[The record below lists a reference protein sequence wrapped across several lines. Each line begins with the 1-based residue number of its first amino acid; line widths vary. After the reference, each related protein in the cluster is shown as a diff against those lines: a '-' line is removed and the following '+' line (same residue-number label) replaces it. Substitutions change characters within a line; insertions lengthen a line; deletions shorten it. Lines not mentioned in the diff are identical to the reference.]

1 MAHFNFLKPA
11 SKNSAIAPKALLA
24 ATIWLGSLSA
34 NAQVATGYNFSQ
46 SAGTFTLNT
55 SSGTVLW
62 SNALFSTFDDNVSG
76 AITMPA
82 FSYNGTTYTQCFV
95 SANGYITF
103 GSAPTGTNYTPISST
118 AAYAGAIAGF
128 GQDIRSAP
136 GAITANSDVRYFTQ
150 GSEFVVQWRNVRR
163 YLGGANSAERFSF
176 QIRLNNANGAI
187 VVRYSA
193 ITSQDAGT
201 SQQPQIGLRGPNN
214 TFATNV
220 NNRLVGT
227 GAENWNTSLAG
238 TANTST
244 CRFTSAAPAKGF
256 TNGQTY
262 TWAISCTAPA
272 ATASVVANCG
282 TNAYTISVNVTSAG
296 DAPNVTIQ
304 SPTGTNVHAN
314 VGTGTY
320 SIGPIPFGT
329 ARTVTVVHNGNA
341 ACSLNLGSFNYTNAA
356 GVCHGASVYPIAD
369 NGCGVNNYTSV
380 PLCVSSTG
388 TALGTDLFVR
398 SVDLIASHTWGSD
411 LRFYLRAPDNTEVA
425 LINAAHGGSGTQFGN
440 AAACPGG
447 LFTFQQG
454 GAALSGV
461 VGASTNVGTWQPS
474 QSLNLFHN
482 GSNPNGAWTLRAC
495 DAVGADAGAVRFAR
509 VNLCTPPVASFT
521 SVDDCGANQ
530 FSVQVNVT
538 SYGTGTTA
546 NLAYTVDGS
555 PFTLNS
561 LPLGITTIGPF
572 ASTAEVSCTLTHN
585 LNDCGSVQ
593 ATLYSNCPITITC
606 GNTTTLSHCY
616 SNNDSRVFIFIASD
630 PLQTL
635 SLTFISGTMDPNDLI
650 RTYAGTDEDNSPSLL
665 SGSFANL
672 GAPQLSIASTND
684 TLMLVIDSDGSNSC
698 ASGQQS
704 SWMFEVECTPTCVD
718 PDAGITVNTD
728 CAAYNFSLDVE
739 VLYTGDVPTTTLRYS
754 VNGGSPF
761 DVPGLVETDVETIG
775 PFAIGD
781 VVNVRLLH
789 ENNGACDRNFGNYTN
804 SGGCP
809 SAENC
814 VNALNLGT
822 QTSPLPGTTAGRT
835 HDFTFACGTAAA
847 NTAPDAIYFID
858 VPNGQQLRIR
868 QQVNNY
874 NSQHY
879 VRYGGTCPGTTVI
892 ACINDDDGE
901 IGWVE
906 WTNTTG
912 STQRV
917 WWIQDGVG
925 TAVGTYTLEWQLL
938 TCPIPTAQ
946 AASGVTNNQAG
957 ANFSASPGNFIVEW
971 GPAATFTTPGTGA
984 TAGPNGTVINT
995 SGSPAVITGLAA
1007 STQYRYFVRRDCGGG
1022 NFSPNSSAIL
1032 FTTTNTPT
1040 AIVNGSCGNNVAIVD
1055 NGCGTST
1062 FTLASIAISGQPNA
1076 LGTNVGLSSVEMIL
1090 THTFRSDLRISLIS
1104 PGGQEIQLVTNK
1116 GGSGD
1121 NFGNNGSCPTAV
1133 FRLIAGGAA
1142 LTAIPATTANV
1153 TGNYAPEQALT
1164 GLNSGNPN
1172 GTWILK
1178 ACDAAGI
1185 DVGAIR
1191 HVRLNF
1197 LPIDCLGALG
1207 GPAMPGTACNDGNP
1221 CTTGD
1226 TWNVSCACAGTPLLD
1241 SDSDGVCD
1249 LLDNCDA
1256 TPNPGQAD
1264 GDGDG
1269 VGDACDNCA
1278 TTANANQLDG
1288 DGDNVGDACDNCL
1301 TTANTSQTDGDSDGV
1316 GDACDNCATT
1326 ANANQAD
1333 GDNDGVGDACDNC
1346 ATTANA
1352 NQLDGDNDGVGDACD
1367 NCVTAANTSQ
1377 TDGDGDGVGDA
1388 CDNCATNANANQLDG
1403 DNDGVGDACDNCLTT
1418 ANANQADGDND
1429 GVGDACDTCPTVVNG
1444 NPGDACDDGNPQ
1456 TVLDVLGASPT
1467 CGCAGVP
1474 CTTDLDFVYQ
1484 ADGIDALT
1492 FALYEQGTNILVQTG
1507 GGQIIGNGSE
1517 ATCLPDGCF
1526 YLVVT
1531 DAGGDGIVNGGYLLK
1546 INSSVR
1552 LIDNLY
1558 GTFGEGGFTSGST
1571 SQIAANE
1578 GFCLPVGTDR
1588 LIFTSCDRRDWKLSP
1603 CGGEYVVANGN
1614 QGVSDEYGVNNA
1626 NSGYQMWW
1634 YAPNGGYSFKRFQ
1647 SHNTANGLPA
1657 SATRAA
1663 HFMLNGWSGNQLAE
1677 GGFYNVKV
1685 RGRINGTYNNWGPAC
1700 RLVVNSTEA
1709 QCPRAKLM
1717 DLPSSPYLSCGQ
1729 SRAIGT
1735 NEHVHARPVRR
1746 MNNNCNWVNANRYQF
1761 RFRIP
1766 AEFVTIVKTSATGQY
1781 WVNTAGLQCSK
1792 TYEVDV
1798 RASFDNGATWC
1809 HASDP
1814 YGDIC
1819 LLTTTCNFGMVQEGS
1834 SSGEAGQSEPSE
1846 GRSLYPNPN
1855 RGDQLFVSLSSV
1867 AEGVQTVN
1875 VDIYDAFGKRVSART
1890 IAVQDGFLN
1899 TVLDLNGELANGVYM
1914 VNITA
1919 GAKTYTDRLVIQ
1931 K

>member
-1 MAHFNFLKPA
+1 MTHWCASLLVIAVLTGSYSAH
-11 SKNSAIAPKALLA
+11 
-24 ATIWLGSLSA
+24 
-34 NAQVATGYNFSQ
+34 AQVATMYTFGQ
-46 SAGTFTLNT
+46 AG
-55 SSGTVLW
+55 GTWSEITGGTALW
-62 SNALFSTFDDNVSG
+62 TTTFDDVVSG
-76 AITMPA
+76 AQTIPA
-82 FSYNGTTYTQCFV
+82 FTFNGSVYTQMYV
-95 SANGYITF
+95 SANGFITF
-103 GSAPTGTNYTPISST
+103 GSAPATTNYTPISNT
-118 AAYAGAIAGF
+118 AAYQRCVSAFGADLINASSGT
-128 GQDIRSAP
+128 R
-136 GAITANSDVRYFTQ
+136 DVRWQTV
-150 GSEFVVQWRNVRR
+150 GNEVVVQWRGIRR
-163 YLGGANSAERFSF
+163 YSFLGLGESFSF
-176 QIRLNNANGAI
+176 QIRLNTVTGVIRNVYGPFSSGPANSTTG
-187 VVRYSA
+187 
-193 ITSQDAGT
+193 
-201 SQQPQIGLRGPNN
+201 QPQVGLRGPNN

-227 GAENWNTSLAG
+227 GAENWSTSLTG

-244 CRFTSAAPAKGF
+244 LRFTSGSPAKSWTSGL
-256 TNGQTY
+256 TY
-262 TWAISCTAPA
+262 TWTPITCTPPA
-272 ATASVVANCG
+272 ATANVVADCATG
-282 TNAYTISVNVTSAG
+282 TYTIQVNVSSVA

-320 SIGPIPFGT
+320 SIGPIAFGT
-329 ARTVTVVHNGNA
+329 ARTVTVVHNGNT
-341 ACSLNLGSFNYTNAA
+341 ACNLSLGSFNYTNAA
-356 GVCHGASVYPIAD
+356 GVCHGAAMYPIAD

-380 PLCVSSTG
+380 PLCVSSPG
-388 TALGTDLFVR
+388 TALGTDVFVR

-482 GSNPNGAWTLRAC
+482 GSNPNGGWTLRAC
-495 DAVGADAGAVRFAR
+495 DAVGADVGAVRFAR
-509 VNLCTPPVASFT
+509 VNLCTPPVAAFT
-521 SVDDCGANQ
+521 AVDNCGSNQ

-538 SYGTGTTA
+538 SYGTGTAA

-555 PFTLNS
+555 PFTLSN

-585 LNDCGSVQ
+585 ISDCGSVQ

-630 PLQTL
+630 PFQTL
-635 SLTFISGTMDPNDLI
+635 TLTFISGTLDPNDII
-650 RTYAGTDEDNSPSLL
+650 RTYAGTDEDNSPSLV

-672 GAPQLSIASTND
+672 GAPQLSIASSND

-698 ASGQQS
+698 ATGQQS
-704 SWMFEVECTPTCVD
+704 SWLFEVECTPTCVD
-718 PDAGITVNTD
+718 PDAGITVNTN
-728 CAAYNFSLDVE
+728 CAAYNFTLDVE
-739 VLYTGDVPTTTLRYS
+739 VLYTGDAGTTTLRYT
-754 VNGGSPF
+754 VNGGAPA
-761 DVPGLVETDVETIG
+761 DLPGLVETNVETIG

-789 ENNGACDRNFGNYTN
+789 ENNSACDRNFGDFTD
-804 SGGCP
+804 SGTCP
-809 SAENC
+809 SAETC
-814 VNALNLGT
+814 LNALNLGT

-835 HDFTFACGTAAA
+835 HEFTFACGTAVA

-858 VPNGQQLRIR
+858 VPNAQQLRIR

-879 VRYGGTCPGTTVI
+879 VRYGGACPGATVI
-892 ACINDDDGE
+892 ACVNDDDGE

-925 TAVGTYTLEWQLL
+925 TAVGTFTLEWQLL

-946 AASGVTNNQAG
+946 AASGVINAQAF
-957 ANFSASPGNFIVEW
+957 ANFSAPAGNYIVEW
-971 GPAATFTTPGTGA
+971 GPAATFTTPGSGL
-984 TAGPNGTVINT
+984 TAGLNGNIILT
-995 SGSPAVITGLAA
+995 SASPTLITGLVAN
-1007 STQYRYFVRRDCGGG
+1007 TQYRYFVRQDCGGT
-1022 NFSPNSSAIL
+1022 FSPNSAGIL
-1032 FTTTNTPT
+1032 FTTTNAPT
-1040 AIVNGSCGNNVAIVD
+1040 NVVNGSCGNNVAIAD
-1055 NGCGTST
+1055 NGCATNNNM
-1062 FTLASIAISGQPNA
+1062 LAAIAISGQPNA
-1076 LGTNVGLSSVEMIL
+1076 LGTNVGLSSVEFIL
-1090 THTFRSDLRISLIS
+1090 THTFRSDLQMRLTS
-1104 PGGQEIQLVTNK
+1104 PAGQELLLVNQR

-1121 NFGNNGSCPTAV
+1121 NFGNNSSCPTAV

-1142 LTAIPATTANV
+1142 LTTIPGTTANV
-1153 TGNYAPEQALT
+1153 TGNYAPEVPLT
-1164 GLNSGNPN
+1164 GFNTGNPN
-1172 GTWILK
+1172 GNWIFK
-1178 ACDAAGI
+1178 VCDNAGI
-1185 DVGAIR
+1185 DVGALR
-1191 HVRLNF
+1191 HIRLNF
-1197 LPIDCLGALG
+1197 LPIDCNGVLG
-1207 GPAMPGTACNDGNP
+1207 GPAMPGTSCNDGSS
-1221 CTTGD
+1221 CTIND
-1226 TWNVSCACAGTPLLD
+1226 TWSVACNCVGTPLPD
-1241 SDSDGVCD
+1241 GDGDGVCD
-1249 LLDNCDA
+1249 LIDNCA
-1256 TPNPGQAD
+1256 TTANANQLD
-1264 GDGDG
+1264 GDSDGVGDACDNCASTANANQLDGDSDGVGDACDNCLTTANANQLDGDSDG

-1288 DGDNVGDACDNCL
+1288 DSDGVGDACDNCL
-1301 TTANTSQTDGDSDGV
+1301 TTANANQIDGDGDGV
-1316 GDACDNCATT
+1316 GDACDNCLTT
-1326 ANANQAD
+1326 ANANQID
-1333 GDNDGVGDACDNC
+1333 GDGDSVGDACDNC
-1346 ATTANA
+1346 VTLANA

-1367 NCVTAANTSQ
+1367 NCVTL
-1377 TDGDGDGVGDA
+1377 
-1388 CDNCATNANANQLDG
+1388 ANANQLDG
-1403 DNDGVGDACDNCLTT
+1403 DNDGA
-1418 ANANQADGDND
+1418 
-1429 GVGDACDTCPTVVNG
+1429 GDACDTCPTVANG

-1492 FALYEQGTNILVQTG
+1492 FALYEQGTNILVQSG
-1507 GGQIIGNGSE
+1507 GGPIIGNGSE

-1531 DAGGDGIVNGGYLLK
+1531 DGGGDGIVGGGYLLK

-1552 LIDNLY
+1552 LIDNLN

-1588 LIFTSCDRRDWKLSP
+1588 LIYTSCDKRDWKISP

-1614 QGVSDEYGVNNA
+1614 QDVSDEYGVNNA

-1647 SHNTANGLPA
+1647 SHNTTNGLPA

-1663 HFMLNGWSGNQLAE
+1663 HFLLNGWAGNQLIE

-1685 RGRINGTYNNWGPAC
+1685 RGRINGNYNNWGPAC

-1709 QCPRAKLM
+1709 QCPRTKLM
-1717 DLPSSPYLSCGQ
+1717 DLPGSQFLSCGQ
-1729 SRAIGT
+1729 MRNVGV
-1735 NEHVHARPVRR
+1735 NERVHARPVRR
-1746 MNNNCNWVNANRYQF
+1746 MNANCNWQNANRYQF

-1766 AEFVTIVKTSATGQY
+1766 AEFVTIVKTSPVGQY
-1781 WVNTAGLQCSK
+1781 WVNTAGLQCNK

-1819 LLTTTCNFGMVQEGS
+1819 LLTTTCSFGMAQEGS
-1834 SSGEAGQSEPSE
+1834 SSGEAGQSERSE
-1846 GRSLYPNPN
+1846 GPSLYPNPN
-1855 RGDQLFVSLSSV
+1855 RGDQLFVSLSNV
-1867 AEGVQTVN
+1867 AEGVESIK
-1875 VDIYDAFGKRVSART
+1875 VDIYDAFGKRVAQRT
-1890 IAVQDGFLN
+1890 IAVNDGYLN

-1914 VNITA
+1914 VNIAA
-1919 GAKTYTDRLVIQ
+1919 GAKTCTERLVIQ